1 MPGIKTLAI
10 FRTDMEAQL
19 GSRAFGTSLIDQWV
33 NSAYLELTGGI
44 RFPELLENFPI
55 TQVISQANYPGPTDS
70 IGWESVYNAPAGI
83 VLERISRH
91 DLFRRALTDGVSD
104 SWTRDNDEIIF
115 SPPPAA
121 TDSLN
126 LLHTKQPSL
135 LVASSDVTVIP
146 AHWDYAI
153 ELLAVSKGLLHA
165 VEEDRSAH
173 WRNLAIQ
180 YIQSRL
186 TEEDFISGRFQPV
199 PAFSNQSQAAR

>member
-1 MPGIKTLAI
+1 MPGIKTLAV
-10 FRTDMEAQL
+10 FRTDMESQL
-19 GSRAFGTSLIDQWV
+19 GNRGFGTLLVDQWV
-33 NSAYLELTGGI
+33 NSGYLELCGGI
-44 RFPELLENFPI
+44 RFPELQENFPI
-55 TQVISQANYPGPTDS
+55 TTVVSTAAYAGPTNS
-70 IGWESVYNAPAGI
+70 IGWESVYNSTAGI

-91 DLFRRALTDGVSD
+91 DLFRRSNTNGVSD
-104 SWTRDNDEIIF
+104 AWTRDNDQIIL
-115 SPPPAA
+115 SPPPD
-121 TDSLN
+121 TTNPVNILYY
-126 LLHTKQPSL
+126 KQPTL
-135 LVASSDVTVIP
+135 LVASTDVTVIP

-199 PAFSNQSQAAR
+199 PAFSGQAPAQR